1 MSLHIDMEG
10 VSDQQAKKQ
19 IESSIR
25 ECVGEPPKNEEW
37 NISISRSDG
46 QSVVVVR
53 TPRLALRKLFF
64 SSLWSLSEAIPAWL
78 LQHPVH

>member
-10 VSDQQAKKQ
+10 VSDQQAKKE

-25 ECVGEPPKNEEW
+25 ECVGEPPKNEDW

-46 QSVVVVR
+46 QSLVVVR

-64 SSLWSLSEAIPAWL
+64 SSLWGLPDAIPAWL
-78 LQHPVH
+78 HQHPVH